1 MAGFIREQ
9 IIKRITRSSGWR
21 KVRNFCI
28 ERDGKKCKVCGST
41 YDLQVHHIEPFSDHP
56 EKELDPDNLLTLCGN
71 SCHIVF
77 GHLKNFKSY
86 NPDVL
91 KDVAEW
97 ADKIARRPD

>member
-1 MAGFIREQ
+1 MAGFFREQ
-9 IIKRITRSSGWR
+9 IVKRITRSSGWR
-21 KVRNFCI
+21 KVRNICI
-28 ERDGKKCKVCGST
+28 ERDGKKCLVCGST
-41 YDLQVHHIEPFSDHP
+41 HDLQVHHIEPFSDCP

-97 ADKIARRPD
+97 ADKIARRPG